1 MTATAE
7 MPQKKLA
14 SGDLQKRIWQGI
26 RIVFLTVLVV
36 WSLFPIVWNV
46 LTSLK
51 SRRDIFSD
59 PPTFLFP
66 LDFTGYSTSLTTGA
80 GSVYPSLIN
89 SLAVSVGTTV
99 VCVVIGVLG
108 SFAFARY
115 RFRGR
120 IGLLI
125 GIMASRLLPPIAA
138 VVPLYM
144 LFNGLG
150 WLDTYRS
157 LILIYSAMHVPLA
170 IWLLKGFVETI
181 PRELEEAAAM
191 EGCNVL
197 QLMRHITFPLLA
209 PGIATTA
216 AFVFVVSWNEF
227 MFAFMFTA
235 TNARTLPV
243 QLTEIQGESI
253 FLWQQMAAQS
263 TILMIPPFILALYLQ
278 KYLVKGLTSGA
289 VK

>member
-1 MTATAE
+1 MSSQAVRV
-7 MPQKKLA
+7 A
-14 SGDLQKRIWQGI
+14 SPRRTRAFQDRFWQFARII
-26 RIVFLTVLVV
+26 FLSVLVV
-36 WSLFPIVWNV
+36 WSLFPIVWNI

-59 PPTFLFP
+59 PPTFLFA
-66 LDFTGYSTSLTTGA
+66 LDFTGYSTSLSTGS
-80 GSVYPSLIN
+80 GSVYPALTN
-89 SLAVSVGTTV
+89 SLAVATGTTIMCLV
-99 VCVVIGVLG
+99 FGTLG
-108 SFAFARY
+108 AFAFARY
-115 RFRGR
+115 KFVGR
-120 IGLLI
+120 IPMLV

-138 VVPLYM
+138 VVPLFIM
-144 LFNGLG
+144 FNGLG
-150 WLDTYRS
+150 WLDTYRV

-181 PRELEEAAAM
+181 PRELEESAAM
-191 EGCNVL
+191 EGCNTL
-197 QLMRHITFPLLA
+197 QLMRHITMPLLA
-209 PGIATTA
+209 PGLATTA

-263 TILMIPPFILALYLQ
+263 TLLMIPPFILALYLQ